1 MNENREKAKSYLR
14 GIQQQKEC
22 IEYKSA
28 EIIRLRA
35 TAQSVRSTFPS
46 NCGFGHS
53 DDRLGRI
60 IAKIVDMEAEYKA
73 DVDSYLNAER
83 EAVGFLDRITAQ
95 RANFLHMHYFQG
107 LTWERIADMT
117 NYSFR
122 AAYYIGLRALD
133 ELYEVL
139 RAEGKI
145 EFL

>member
-14 GIQQQKEC
+14 GIQQQKKRM
-22 IEYKSA
+22 EYKSA

-46 NCGFGHS
+46 NGGSGHS
-53 DDRLGRI
+53 DDSLGRI

-73 DVDSYLNAER
+73 DVESYLDAEK

-95 RANFLHMHYFQG
+95 RANVLHLHYFQG
-107 LTWERIADMT
+107 LTWERIAEKI

-139 RAEGKI
+139 CLEGK
-145 EFL
+145 L